1 MLHFFRRIR
10 QGLLIKGK
18 TRTYFWYA
26 FGEML
31 LVILGILIAL
41 QIDNWNDQQQ
51 LIRSEKVL
59 YENIIRDLKEDQAQ
73 LAYHM
78 EVNNSLINIFT
89 KLYERMSG
97 KTDSLRLDQPILL
110 IQSFNYSS
118 VVVDNH
124 RNDVDQILDEQ
135 IRYWLNNYFSTTN
148 ELQIRKKEEV
158 EEVKVTR
165 RPFFVDEEI
174 LSLDAVFKQ
183 GSPQDIINLQ
193 MLEQKLEH
201 KTLRKIMMTG
211 QGSNQIIKSFTDQ
224 LLQDNRRLVALL
236 ERKLE

>member
-183 GSPQDIINLQ
+183 GSPQDIINFQ